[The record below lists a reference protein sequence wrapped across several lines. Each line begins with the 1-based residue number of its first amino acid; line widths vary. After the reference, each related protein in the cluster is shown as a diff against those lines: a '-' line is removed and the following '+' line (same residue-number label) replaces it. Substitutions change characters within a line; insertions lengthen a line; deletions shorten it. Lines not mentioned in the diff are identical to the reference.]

1 MEALSFADLGESE
14 CKQLLRVARESIAYG
29 LAHGR
34 PRPLAPAE
42 LSGVLASDGASFV
55 TLRRAGALR
64 GCVGS
69 LEARQPL
76 AIDTAKAAFS
86 AAFRDNRFPPLG
98 ASEFPELE
106 IEISV
111 LSPMTRINARDR
123 DELLQVLRPQV
134 DGLLLEEARQRAT
147 FLPKVWEQLGDP
159 RQFLAALLRKAG
171 LGEDYWSPT
180 LRLFRYQTLCFDEHT
195 LKDSV
200 RHA

>member
-1 MEALSFADLGESE
+1 MAALSFADLGESE
-14 CKQLLRVARESIAYG
+14 RKQLLRVARQSIAHG

-34 PRPLAPAE
+34 PRPVAPDE
-42 LSGVLASDGASFV
+42 VNGVLASDGASFV
-55 TLRRAGALR
+55 TLHRAGALR

-76 AIDTAKAAFS
+76 AIDVAKAAFS
-86 AAFRDNRFPPLG
+86 AAFRDSRFPPLG
-98 ASEFPELE
+98 TPEFPEVE

-123 DELLQVLRPQV
+123 DELLQALRPQV

-159 RQFLAALLRKAG
+159 RQFLAALMRKAG

-180 LRLFRYQTLCFDEHT
+180 LRLFRYQTLCFDERT
-195 LKDSV
+195 LKDNV